1 MARLTFKIQ
10 SGGDIDIIYNYG
22 KIISQLLY
30 TAIDIISRYY
40 IQLWKNGTLPI
51 ITLGWWGGLQ
61 GTCLRFQNNSDIA
74 WQLSRKAQKTKI
86 NKYEAS
92 NGCNIWRIVLE
103 DGMYYI
109 CFMLPQ

>member
-1 MARLTFKIQ
+1 MARLTLKIQ
-10 SGGDIDIIYNYG
+10 SGADIDIIYNYG
-22 KIISQLLY
+22 KIISQVTCDVHSLL
-30 TAIDIISRYY
+30 
-40 IQLWKNGTLPI
+40 KNGTLPI
-51 ITLGWWGGLQ
+51 VTLGWWGGLQ

-92 NGCNIWRIVLE
+92 NECIWRIVLE